1 MRNDNKEQALEIAEA
16 RYHYDKQA
24 EIDAINLLIF
34 EDAGVEIDRRVALR
48 GIPRPLPIIVKKETQ
63 NGN

>member
-1 MRNDNKEQALEIAEA
+1 MNSNPHLQTS
-16 RYHYDKQA
+16 DKQT

-48 GIPRPLPIIVKKETQ
+48 GIPRPLPIIVKNEQKT
-63 NGN
+63 NS